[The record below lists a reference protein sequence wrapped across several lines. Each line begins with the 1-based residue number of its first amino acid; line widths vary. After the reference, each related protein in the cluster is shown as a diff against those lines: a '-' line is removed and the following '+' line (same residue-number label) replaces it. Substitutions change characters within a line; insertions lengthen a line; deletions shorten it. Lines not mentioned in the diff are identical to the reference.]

1 MINQK
6 LFSFLTQLA
15 KHNNRDWFHEHKHD
29 YVETRKMVVDFSIEM
44 EQRLNRTDAIE
55 LTKLFRIN
63 RDVRFSSDKSPY
75 KINMSGYFKRLGAER
90 RGSYYFSIEP
100 GNTVV
105 GGGFYDPNKDDLYRI
120 RKELEM
126 DNRIESIVSDPL
138 FKRYFGTLLGNAVA
152 TAPRH
157 FDKHH
162 PHIHW
167 IRKKQFYAFRTF
179 SDDEVMHS
187 SFPDE
192 VQKTYHALRPF
203 FNYMSEVLTTDLNGE
218 SIL

>member
-157 FDKHH
+157 FDTPQHLDNNLLE
-162 PHIHW
+162 W
-167 IRKKQFYAFRTF
+167 A
-179 SDDEVMHS
+179 
-187 SFPDE
+187 
-192 VQKTYHALRPF
+192 
-203 FNYMSEVLTTDLNGE
+203 
-218 SIL
+218 